1 MKSIKT
7 IAEIQ
12 LKRAYE
18 KPGSSDGCR
27 ILIDRIW
34 PRGVSK
40 EELKIDEWLKDIAP
54 STSLRKWFGHEP
66 DKWNEFKKR
75 YFEELKHNKELTNRI
90 IEKMHQDEVTFV
102 YSAKDR
108 EHNNAVALKEYIEKQ
123 IK

>member
-34 PRGVSK
+34 PRGVSI